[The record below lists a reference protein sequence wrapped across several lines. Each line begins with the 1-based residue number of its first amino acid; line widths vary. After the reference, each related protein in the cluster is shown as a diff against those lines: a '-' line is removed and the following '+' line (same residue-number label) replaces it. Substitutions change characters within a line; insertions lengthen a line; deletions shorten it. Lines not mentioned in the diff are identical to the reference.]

1 MTIQQFAQ
9 QIIDDPQYR
18 ATIHARA
25 MAGTL
30 PPDVELFLLETAADL
45 RLPIAANR
53 VIVPPQSRTFALI
66 RPLEPTREE
75 ETP

>member
-18 ATIHARA
+18 ATIQARA
-25 MAGTL
+25 VAGTL

-45 RLPIAANR
+45 RPFVTASRL
-53 VIVPPQSRTFALI
+53 VMPPQSRTFALI
-66 RPLEPTREE
+66 RPLEPATEE
-75 ETP
+75 EIP